1 MFLNSQINNS
11 LRITLEVLKEKI
23 RLNGCSQTHTRF
35 DQMSDILVNCC
46 RTWLV
51 DHKQDR
57 FSTFILIILEVHNT
71 VILIFV
77 RAIHCIFVLENCYK
91 DDKKR

>member
-1 MFLNSQINNS
+1 MFLNSQINSS
-11 LRITLEVLKEKI
+11 LWMTLEVLKEKI
-23 RLNGCSQTHTRF
+23 RLNGCSQTHTLF
-35 DQMSDILVNCC
+35 DQMSDILANCC

-57 FSTFILIILEVHNT
+57 FSTSILIILEVHNT

-77 RAIHCIFVLENCYK
+77 
-91 DDKKR
+91 

>member
-1 MFLNSQINNS
+1 MFLNSQINSS
-11 LRITLEVLKEKI
+11 LWMTLEVLKEKI
-23 RLNGCSQTHTRF
+23 RLNGRSQTHTLF
-35 DQMSDILVNCC
+35 DQVSDILAKCC
-46 RTWLV
+46 RTWLA

-77 RAIHCIFVLENCYK
+77 
-91 DDKKR
+91 